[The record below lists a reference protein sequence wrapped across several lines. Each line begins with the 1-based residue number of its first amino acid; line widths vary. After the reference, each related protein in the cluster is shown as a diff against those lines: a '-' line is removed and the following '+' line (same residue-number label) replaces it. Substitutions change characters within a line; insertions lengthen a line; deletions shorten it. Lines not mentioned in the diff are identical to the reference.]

1 MTEPEPVSISR
12 RIEAPAAAIFAVLA
26 DPARHP
32 EIDGSGTVRASED
45 PAPLE
50 KVGDTFVMN
59 MSNKLAGDYVVM
71 NRVVEFER
79 DRLITWTPQVTAVSN
94 PEFQGT
100 VGREETVRWSYA
112 LAPDGDGATLVTE
125 THDYSRVPEQV
136 RERILR
142 TSEFWRDGMNQSLEN
157 LERLVTNNGPID

>member
-1 MTEPEPVSISR
+1 MAEPVSVSR

-32 EIDGSGTVRASED
+32 EIDGSGTVRASAG

-50 KVGDTFVMN
+50 KVGDTFAMR
-59 MSNKLAGDYVVM
+59 MSNNLAGDYTVT

-79 DRLITWTPQVTAVSN
+79 DRLIAWTPQVTSVSN
-94 PEFQGT
+94 PKFQDT
-100 VGREETVRWSYA
+100 VGREGAVRWSYA
-112 LAPDGDGATLVTE
+112 LAPDGENATIVTE
-125 THDYSRVPEQV
+125 THDYSRLPEQV

-142 TSEFWRDGMNQSLEN
+142 TSEFWHDGMKRSLEN
-157 LERLVTNNGPID
+157 LDRLATRDQANR